1 MHVTPPQRKLTE
13 AQRLVLAALVRRN
26 GRLATRRELYEE
38 AFGRPLAEGSRAVDQ
53 HIAKIRAVLGPADGR
68 IVTIGR
74 VGYRLDLSAC
84 SETTP

>member
-1 MHVTPPQRKLTE
+1 MHDTPRQGKLTE
-13 AQRLVLAALVRRN
+13 AQQLVLAALARRN

-38 AFGRPLAEGSRAVDQ
+38 AFGRPLAEGSRAIDQ
-53 HIAKIRAVLGPADGR
+53 HIAKIRAVLRPSDGC

-74 VGYRLDLSAC
+74 VGYRLDFSAC